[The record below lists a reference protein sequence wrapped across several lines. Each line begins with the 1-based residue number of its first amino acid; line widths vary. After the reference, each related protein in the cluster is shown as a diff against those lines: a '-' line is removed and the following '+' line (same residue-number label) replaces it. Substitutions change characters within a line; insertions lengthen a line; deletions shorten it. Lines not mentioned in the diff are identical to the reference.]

1 MKFFTILAIILS
13 VFTTS
18 SQTILNEINEASFN
32 NYADTYNYT
41 YWDDSWKSSISH
53 HRSFSNQTNDYA
65 LNIDFTDLSIQSLL
79 ITDATNAASLGFHA
93 LKSNIFTNNYSG
105 NIDYSI
111 LQSGTATYEK
121 ASNPTNT
128 GNKDSQMAEY
138 GVWCNRRFVSGN
150 LTNSAPIEPYF
161 TGIEFT
167 NWHNRFKM
175 TFHIKPTTTI
185 VNGQLK
191 LAVEVPAEYLNYYNS
206 GTLHAFGTDINKG
219 FVVKKG
225 ELSIIFLVPPEKWA
239 KY

>member
-93 LKSNIFTNNYSG
+93 LKSNIFTNNYKTL
-105 NIDYSI
+105 N
-111 LQSGTATYEK
+111 
-121 ASNPTNT
+121 N
-128 GNKDSQMAEY
+128 
-138 GVWCNRRFVSGN
+138 N
-150 LTNSAPIEPYF
+150 L
-161 TGIEFT
+161 
-167 NWHNRFKM
+167 
-175 TFHIKPTTTI
+175 
-185 VNGQLK
+185 L
-191 LAVEVPAEYLNYYNS
+191 
-206 GTLHAFGTDINKG
+206 
-219 FVVKKG
+219 
-225 ELSIIFLVPPEKWA
+225 
-239 KY
+239 